1 MLNLD
6 HLKTYEL
13 IVQTGSF
20 SAAAARLGLSQPA
33 VSLQMKQLEAAVKA
47 RLIERVGRQAKPTPA
62 GLELLG
68 HSQRVMGAVDGL
80 LTAMATHSAEV
91 KGRVSLGTGATA
103 CLYFLPS
110 ALHALRRH
118 FPNVHVLVRTGN
130 TVDFVRAVEENVL
143 DMALVTL
150 PVRSRSLA
158 ILELMDDEF
167 VAVGPSRGPALPAR
181 ATPAALARRDLL
193 LFEPA
198 SNTRLLID
206 DWFRAGGEKP
216 VPIMEL
222 GSVET
227 IKGMVAA
234 GLGCSIVPKMALP
247 SKSPGL
253 RAARLAPKL
262 SRKLA
267 LIVRKDKPVNRAL
280 GQVIEAIRAQAQP
293 KKNSWIA

>member
-1 MLNLD
+1 MLNLE

-13 IVQTGSF
+13 VVQTGSF

-47 RLIERVGRQAKPTPA
+47 RLLERVGRQAKPTAA

-68 HSQRVMGAVDGL
+68 HSQRVRGAVDGL

-91 KGRVSLGTGATA
+91 KGRVSLGSGATA

-110 ALHALRRH
+110 ALHSLRRR

-130 TVDFVRAVEENVL
+130 TVDFVQAVEDNAL

-150 PVRSRSLA
+150 PVRSRSLTTV
-158 ILELMDDEF
+158 ELMDDEF
-167 VAVGPSRGPALPAR
+167 VAVAPARGPALPAR
-181 ATPAALARRDLL
+181 VTPATLAQRDLL

-198 SNTRLLID
+198 SNTRLLIE
-206 DWFRAGGEKP
+206 DWFRAGGVRP
-216 VPIMEL
+216 APIMEL
-222 GSVET
+222 GSVEA

-247 SKSPGL
+247 SNVAGL
-253 RAARLAPKL
+253 RVARLAPRL
-262 SRKLA
+262 ARRLA
-267 LIVRKDKPVNRAL
+267 LILRKDKPVNRAL
-280 GQVIEAIRAQAQP
+280 AQAIEAIRAQANP
-293 KKNSWIA
+293 KKNS

>member
-6 HLKTYEL
+6 HLKTYAL

-20 SAAAARLGLSQPA
+20 SAAASRLGLSQPA

-47 RLIERVGRQAKPTPA
+47 RLIERVGRNVKPTPA

-68 HSQRVMGAVDGL
+68 HSERVMGAVDGL
-80 LTAMATHSAEV
+80 LTAMAMHSAEV
-91 KGRVSLGTGATA
+91 KGRVSLGSGATA

-110 ALHALRRH
+110 ALQTLRKR

-150 PVRSRSLA
+150 PVRSRALA
-158 ILELMDDEF
+158 AIELMDDEF
-167 VAVGPSRGPALPAR
+167 VALAPSRGPALPAR
-181 ATPAALARRDLL
+181 VTQSTLAQRDLL

-206 DWFRAGGEKP
+206 DWFRAGGHKP

-222 GSVET
+222 GSVEA

-247 SKSPGL
+247 SKIAGL
-253 RAARLAPKL
+253 RAAPLAPRLA
-262 SRKLA
+262 RKLA
-267 LIVRKDKPVNRAL
+267 LILRKDKPVNRAL
-280 GQVIEAIRAQAQP
+280 GEVIEAVRAQAGS
-293 KKNSWIA
+293 KKN